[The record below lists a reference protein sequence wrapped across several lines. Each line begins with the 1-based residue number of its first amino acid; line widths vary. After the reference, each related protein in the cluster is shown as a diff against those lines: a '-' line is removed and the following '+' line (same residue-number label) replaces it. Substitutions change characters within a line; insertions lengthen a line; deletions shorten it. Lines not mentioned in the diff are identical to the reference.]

1 MMRALHEKL
10 AIPADVLLGRAKAKL
25 PEPCPNV
32 EWKSFPTT
40 EMFNLV
46 RLGKVKPKVDEIEVC
61 V

>member
-10 AIPADVLLGRAKAKL
+10 AIPVDVLLGKAEAKL

-32 EWKSFPTT
+32 DWKSFTTT

-46 RLGKVKPKVDEIEVC
+46 WLGKVKPKVDEIEV
-61 V
+61 